1 MYLGLIFL
9 SMASKI
15 LTYPEGIYTQ
25 ENIFRTKLYQTTGER
40 LAKIRLL
47 QTKHKLK
54 VPLNKM
60 QRRID
65 GYSRLNNSS
74 SLHYV
79 SYSVGIE
86 WQLEKQT

>member
-60 QRRID
+60 QRVMSPLTMHPD
-65 GYSRLNNSS
+65 SCSHVTAVLVHRL
-74 SLHYV
+74 
-79 SYSVGIE
+79 
-86 WQLEKQT
+86 